1 MIKLEM
7 RQGSSEVRALLWT
20 RSFGEVNHPTCKEKP
35 LCSSSPATS
44 SSPPNIAI
52 PDQVRDDGSRSASL
66 TGAWTQLAHAKT
78 RRGGALRR
86 ACRAPINR
94 FRKVAG
100 PGPASVEA
108 GPSPGNASLAPKR
121 RHLRVF
127 VSLCEPLPPPA
138 GPGRRKRPT
147 TNAFAPSRL
156 CVRQRGPDLAVKRD
170 PGSSPGSGFIIRPRE
185 SPR

>member
-1 MIKLEM
+1 MHHS
-7 RQGSSEVRALLWT
+7 GALKNYIG
-20 RSFGEVNHPTCKEKP
+20 RSTMLLNTGHV
-35 LCSSSPATS
+35 

-52 PDQVRDDGSRSASL
+52 PDQVRDDGPRSASL
-66 TGAWTQLAHAKT
+66 AGAWTQLAHAKAQ
-78 RRGGALRR
+78 RRKGAKRGALRR

-100 PGPASVEA
+100 PCPASVEA
-108 GPSPGNASLAPKR
+108 GPSPGNPSLAPKR

-138 GPGRRKRPT
+138 GPARRTRPI

-156 CVRQRGPDLAVKRD
+156 CVRQGGPDLAVKRD
-170 PGSSPGSGFIIRPRE
+170 PGSSPGSGFIIRLRE